1 MNYLLDTDFG
11 PDCDDAAALAL
22 AVLYARKYG
31 GRLLAVTHCTSSP
44 WGVGAIRRVLQWYG
58 AEAEVGTLKDAGFL
72 TAPEMEK
79 YNRALALS
87 VSPAEREAGDATAV
101 LRRALS
107 GQADGSVQIV
117 GIGPMRNLRKL
128 LESGADALS
137 PLNGRALIARKVA
150 RLTVMAG
157 NFCGEP
163 EWNVRMDAESAR
175 KVAREWPG
183 EVVWCGWEVGKDVI
197 ALREPCALS
206 ADNPVRQAYRLWSG
220 GAGRSSW
227 DLCAVQWAM
236 DEESVNYAPS
246 VPGNVEIDAR
256 DVTQWQAQSGG
267 RHRYLCLK
275 VSPEK
280 AARSMEETLEA
291 FDREREKAE

>member
-1 MNYLLDTDFG
+1 MNYLLDTDIG

-58 AEAEVGTLKDAGFL
+58 AEAEVGTLTDAGFL

-107 GQADGSVQIV
+107 GQPDGSVQIV

-137 PLNGRALIARKVA
+137 PLNGRELIARKVA

-157 NFCGEP
+157 ANGGARMAGRGRLVRLGGREGRDRAARAMRIERGQPGAAGVSALVWRRWPQQLGSVCGAMGDGRGKRKLRA
-163 EWNVRMDAESAR
+163 VR
-175 KVAREWPG
+175 PG
-183 EVVWCGWEVGKDVI
+183 ERRNRCARRHAMAGAVGRAAQIFVP
-197 ALREPCALS
+197 EGS
-206 ADNPVRQAYRLWSG
+206 AGEGRKKHG
-220 GAGRSSW
+220 GNAGG
-227 DLCAVQWAM
+227 L
-236 DEESVNYAPS
+236 
-246 VPGNVEIDAR
+246 
-256 DVTQWQAQSGG
+256 
-267 RHRYLCLK
+267 
-275 VSPEK
+275 
-280 AARSMEETLEA
+280 
-291 FDREREKAE
+291 

>member
-1 MNYLLDTDFG
+1 MNYLLDTDIG

-58 AEAEVGTLKDAGFL
+58 AEAEVGTLTDAGFL

-107 GQADGSVQIV
+107 GQPDGSVQIV

-137 PLNGRALIARKVA
+137 PLNGRELIARKVA

-163 EWNVRMDAESAR
+163 EWNVKMDAESAR
-175 KVAREWPG
+175 TVAREWPG
-183 EVVWCGWEVGKDVI
+183 EVVWCGWGGGS
-197 ALREPCALS
+197 R
-206 ADNPVRQAYRLWSG
+206 VR
-220 GAGRSSW
+220 
-227 DLCAVQWAM
+227 
-236 DEESVNYAPS
+236 
-246 VPGNVEIDAR
+246 
-256 DVTQWQAQSGG
+256 
-267 RHRYLCLK
+267 
-275 VSPEK
+275 
-280 AARSMEETLEA
+280 
-291 FDREREKAE
+291 